1 MEMTAGIVDIEPTEM
16 LLKNM
21 EKFPDV
27 AQFVKD
33 NNGNVPSFFFEEELL
48 SLEEWGEE
56 LKKRTYERFGV
67 TLDLSQSN
75 LSTFE

>member
-56 LKKRTYERFGV
+56 LKKSTYERFGV

>member
-1 MEMTAGIVDIEPTEM
+1 MTTDIVDIEYTEA

-27 AQFVKD
+27 AQYVEE
-33 NNGNVPSFFFEEELL
+33 NNGNVPSFFFEEELM
-48 SLEEWGEE
+48 SHEEFGEH
-56 LKKRTYERFGV
+56 LKKSAYERFGIV
-67 TLDLSQSN
+67 LDLSPSN